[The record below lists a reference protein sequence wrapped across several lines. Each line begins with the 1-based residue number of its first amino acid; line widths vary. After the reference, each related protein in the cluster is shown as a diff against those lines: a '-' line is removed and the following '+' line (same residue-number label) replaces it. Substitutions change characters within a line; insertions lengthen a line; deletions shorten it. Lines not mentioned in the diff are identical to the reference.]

1 MIINLSRIDLG
12 GAATSGGGGS
22 VNLIP
27 LTVEAS
33 NENQTFDPSSYQA
46 DGFNS
51 VNANGYDVDALHNI
65 IEDIYVGE
73 LGSNPTTLA
82 EWNYGKASVKGSA
95 YTRKYSMD
103 SPITD
108 LGIGN
113 LESISWSANTEVTR
127 IAIYNTENL
136 TTYNAMFRIT
146 SKLELIEGD
155 LGHKDGIDMSNMFNK
170 SGITDIMNLGLETCK
185 PTKLNSFAENS
196 QITQLPMM
204 DTSKCTSFSNML
216 ADSRIITLPAYNY
229 ALCPSAPVWASTV
242 HPSSSLITIEGVTDL
257 GKKFSSSKTVN
268 IKASVFPALSKQ
280 SAWNIVNTVYDFVAN
295 GGAGNGSTLNFSGF
309 NWVWDEGEQAN
320 LITTANTKGWNIA
333 F

>member
-12 GAATSGGGGS
+12 GVTTSGGNA
-22 VNLIP
+22 NLVP

-65 IEDIYVGE
+65 IEDTYVGE

-82 EWNYGKASVKGSA
+82 EWDYGKASVKGSA
-95 YTRKYSMD
+95 YTKKYNMD

-113 LESISWSANTEVTR
+113 LESISWSTNKEVTR
-127 IAIYNTENL
+127 ITIYNTENL
-136 TTYNAMFRIT
+136 TTYNAMFRRT

-155 LGHKDGIDMSNMFNK
+155 LGHKDNIDMSYMFNG
-170 SGITDIMNLGLETCK
+170 SGITNIMYLGLETCK
-185 PTKLNSFAENS
+185 PSKLSYFVQDSN
-196 QITQLPMM
+196 ITQLPLM
-204 DTSKCTSFSNML
+204 DTSKCTSFRDML
-216 ADSRIITLPAYNY
+216 ADSSIITLPAYNY
-229 ALCPSAPVWASTV
+229 ALCTSSPSWASTA

-257 GKKFSSSKTVN
+257 GKSFTAVKTVN
-268 IKASVFPALSKQ
+268 IKATMYPALSKQ

-295 GGAGNGSTLNFSGF
+295 NGAGNGSTINFGGF

-320 LITTANTKGWNIA
+320 LITTANVKGWNIT

>member
-1 MIINLSRIDLG
+1 MIINLSRIDFG
-12 GAATSGGGGS
+12 GVATGGGTL
-22 VNLIP
+22 VP

-65 IEDIYVGE
+65 IEDTYVGE

-82 EWNYGKASVKGSA
+82 EWYYGKASVKGSA
-95 YTRKYSMD
+95 YTRTYNMD

-113 LESISWSANTEVTR
+113 LESISWSFNTEVTK
-127 IAIYNTENL
+127 INIYNTENL
-136 TTYNAMFRIT
+136 TTYNAMFRRT
-146 SKLELIEGD
+146 SKLESIDAD
-155 LGHKDGIDMSNMFNK
+155 LGHKENIDMSYMFGE
-170 SGITDIMNLGLETCK
+170 SGITNIMNLGLETCK
-185 PTKLNSFAENS
+185 PTKLGNFADKS
-196 QITQLPMM
+196 QITQLPWM
-204 DTSKCTSFSNML
+204 DTSKCTTFSNL
-216 ADSRIITLPAYNY
+216 INIYIEILPAY
-229 ALCPSAPVWASTV
+229 SFASTKV
-242 HPSSSLITIEGVTDL
+242 SPTLITPGQNPALTTIEGLVDL
-257 GKKFSSSKTVN
+257 GKSFTAVKTFN
-268 IKASVFPALSKQ
+268 IDATRYPSLIKQ

-295 GGAGNGSTLNFSGF
+295 NGAGNGSTLNFAGF

-320 LITTANTKGWNIA
+320 LITAANAKGWNIA